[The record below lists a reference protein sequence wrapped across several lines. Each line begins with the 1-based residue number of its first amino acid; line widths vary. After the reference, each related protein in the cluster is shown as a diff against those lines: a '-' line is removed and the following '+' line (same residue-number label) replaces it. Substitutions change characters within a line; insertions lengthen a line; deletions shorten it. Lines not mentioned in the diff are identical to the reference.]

1 MSETSGFWS
10 YVHKDDEAEGER
22 ISQLA
27 RDVVAQFEMISGEG
41 ISLFLDQDSIEW
53 GDEWRPKVDAAL
65 ASIAFFV
72 PILTPR
78 YFQSKECRRELNFFA
93 RRAKDLGVSEL
104 IMPIKYIDFPALSED
119 DPMDDAIILARS
131 FQWEDWTELRFSSR
145 TSPEYRQ
152 AIAKMADRI
161 HRAYLSTEKTE
172 IEPDRTDSHDDDD
185 TLGSVE
191 IIAKA
196 EQSFPAWTS
205 TLEQL
210 GEAIT
215 AIGTLMQKAAD
226 ENQSSTN
233 STYGARL
240 VMINRVARELEE
252 PTTRVESLANEY
264 SKQLHAVDDGLSL
277 IFQMIPSEIKN
288 KTSSPGEVY
297 SFTKSIT
304 DLASSASESLDFLET
319 FIETLGPVERTART
333 IRPVVRR
340 LRKSLTLLLEARE
353 LTQNW
358 VAQIDD
364 LNLPLELLGEDG

>member
-1 MSETSGFWS
+1 
-10 YVHKDDEAEGER
+10 
-22 ISQLA
+22 
-27 RDVVAQFEMISGEG
+27 MISGEG